1 MPQKQKG
8 RLLNAIK
15 EHSSNIIGFR
25 EVSRAADYSGE
36 VEGSRFR
43 PKYGEGKVK
52 IDCIFTTLPTDP
64 SASFAI
70 EDTPE
75 DGIYISDHR
84 SIMALLIFKSNLIFN
99 KKVDIC
105 IKVRY
110 NRSVIF
116 KKYFFY
122 GGKKQ

>member
-1 MPQKQKG
+1 MEG
-8 RLLNAIK
+8 G
-15 EHSSNIIGFR
+15 SYFR
-25 EVSRAADYSGE
+25 Q
-36 VEGSRFR
+36 
-43 PKYGEGKVK
+43 KYGEGKVK

-99 KKVDIC
+99 KKVDTRAI
-105 IKVRY
+105 RMY
-110 NRSVIF
+110 NIAN
-116 KKYFFY
+116 
-122 GGKKQ
+122 